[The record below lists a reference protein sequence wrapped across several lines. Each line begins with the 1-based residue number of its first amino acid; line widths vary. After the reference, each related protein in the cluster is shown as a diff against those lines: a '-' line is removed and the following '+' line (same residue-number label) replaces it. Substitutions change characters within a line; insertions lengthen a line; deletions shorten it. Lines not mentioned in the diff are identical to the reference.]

1 MGIAKADQA
10 GGQSLRGDARV
21 HRTRATRRRDH
32 VQARPGRAGGDREH
46 PDAGE
51 GAAGSS
57 PRPAGAART
66 LFRVPFR
73 SAMHDED
80 ANPLRKALDMAVH
93 LHPKHP
99 AVVPPL
105 GSVPLS
111 LDTGLYLVHGE
122 GEAEWAL
129 ECRSWGDPPA
139 EVVRLWLGQAILAA
153 RRLDRSVRFP
163 TREAPG

>member
-1 MGIAKADQA
+1 MRSAKADQA
-10 GGQSLRGDARV
+10 AGQSFRGDV
-21 HRTRATRRRDH
+21 GIQRTRATRSGDHLQAGRGRAVGDRDH
-32 VQARPGRAGGDREH
+32 
-46 PDAGE
+46 PDTDE
-51 GAAGSS
+51 GAATSS

-73 SAMHDED
+73 SAMRDED
-80 ANPLRKALDMAVH
+80 ANLLRRALDMAVH

-111 LDTGLYLVHGE
+111 LDTGLYLVRGE

-139 EVVRLWLGQAILAA
+139 EVVRLWLGQAILGA
-153 RRLDRSVRFP
+153 RRLDRGVPFP
-163 TREAPG
+163 AANSG